1 MRLLSLIL
9 LATVLTGCG
18 FEEPPPAAAPSVA
31 PIPSDFTHPDPCT
44 AYAVT
49 TLDGLLNG
57 LPSVS
62 PETAVRANEIVQEFV
77 ARYDAVITE
86 KGIEAARAEYA
97 DDIEAACKG

>member
-1 MRLLSLIL
+1 MRLLSLIV
-9 LATVLTGCG
+9 LAAALTGCG
-18 FEEPPPAAAPSVA
+18 FEDPPSASTPSVA
-31 PIPSDFTHPDPCT
+31 PIPSDFTHQDPCT
-44 AYAVT
+44 AYAVV

-62 PETAVRANEIVQEFV
+62 PETAVKANTVVQQFV

>member
-1 MRLLSLIL
+1 MRLLSLIV
-9 LATVLTGCG
+9 LAAALTGCG
-18 FEEPPPAAAPSVA
+18 FEDPPSAATPSVA
-31 PIPSDFTHPDPCT
+31 PVPSDFTHPDPCT
-44 AYAVT
+44 AYAVV

-57 LPSVS
+57 LPSVP
-62 PETAVRANEIVQEFV
+62 PETATKANAIVKDFV

>member
-1 MRLLSLIL
+1 MRLICL
-9 LATVLTGCG
+9 LLTATVLTGCG
-18 FEEPPPAAAPSVA
+18 FEDPPPAAAPSVA

>member
-1 MRLLSLIL
+1 MRLICLL
-9 LATVLTGCG
+9 LAATALTGCS
-18 FEEPPPAAAPSVA
+18 FEEPPAAGAPSVA
-31 PIPSDFTHPDPCT
+31 PIPSDFTHEDPCT

-49 TLDGLLNG
+49 VLDGLLNG

-77 ARYDAVITE
+77 TRYDAIITE
-86 KGIEAARAEYA
+86 KGIEAARVEYA